1 MFDKI
6 FSLLIALLSSSV
18 LVTLITK
25 YFESKNFSSELLI
38 KNEMYKLNN
47 FFIQFDQKLQP
58 FLFPSENRKSLKKK
72 TETSNLELLSILE
85 EMESKIK
92 NDTTLY
98 LAMGSRFKQSLSNLL
113 TVGNNQNM
121 SKQKQ
126 VKNLYKRTSI
136 FSIYYNS
143 ELNYCKKI
151 CGYSSTSLSSKMY
164 LRYPIKSIYLKLEDL
179 MITGM
184 AIVGFIYAI
193 FTILFIVVSFFLII
207 AVLQ

>member
-1 MFDKI
+1 MFDKF

-18 LVTLITK
+18 LVTLVNK
-25 YFESKNFSSELLI
+25 YFESKNLNSNLLI
-38 KNEMYKLNN
+38 ENEMYKLNN
-47 FFIQFDQKLQP
+47 FFIQYDKKLQP
-58 FLFPSENRKSLKKK
+58 LLFPLENRKSLKNK
-72 TETSNLELLSILE
+72 TETSNDELLSIFK
-85 EMESKIK
+85 EMENTIK

-98 LAMGSRFKQSLSNLL
+98 LAMGSRFKQSLSNLV
-113 TVGNNQNM
+113 TVGNNQKI

-126 VKNLYKRTSI
+126 VKSFYKRISI

-164 LRYPIKSIYLKLEDL
+164 LRYPIKSIYFKLEDL

-184 AIVGFIYAI
+184 AIVGFIYVI
-193 FTILFIVVSFFLII
+193 FTILVIVVAFFSII
-207 AVLQ
+207 AALQ